1 MAMVIELSDAVSGLV
16 ARLGEQ
22 CGVSVADVVSEAI
35 HQLAGRDSVLVERVT
50 ASIARHRDILDQ
62 LVTT

>member
-16 ARLGEQ
+16 ARLVEQ
-22 CGVSVADVVSEAI
+22 RGVSVADVVSEAI
-35 HQLAGRDSVLVERVT
+35 HQLAGRDPVLVERVT

-62 LVTT
+62 LATT